1 MNRVLTLQQA
11 ARHIHIPEREL
22 FHLAQRG
29 DVPVRKRGDEFFFEH
44 GRIDE
49 WAQRNI
55 LQLSDREL
63 ARRHGEAVGERI
75 RASRDTALI
84 PLLFAPDRISVSL
97 SSRTRHGAIRDLVA
111 LAFDTGFLYDD
122 AEFLQEVS
130 DREDEA
136 STAMPGGVA
145 FLLAHRH
152 DPYRA
157 SESFCLLGRAV
168 HPVHFGASDGEP
180 TDLFF
185 LLCCIDDELH
195 LHTLARLALLCR
207 DEDLLG
213 ALREA
218 ADAAEMYDLLVSA
231 EQRILTTLKPQSC

>member
-1 MNRVLTLQQA
+1 M
-11 ARHIHIPEREL
+11 PEREL
-22 FHLAQRG
+22 YHLAQRG

-63 ARRHGEAVGERI
+63 ARRHGEAVGERV
-75 RASRDTALI
+75 RASRETALV
-84 PLLFAPDRISVSL
+84 PLLFTPDRISAGL
-97 SSRTRHGAIRDLVA
+97 ASRTRHGAIRDLVA
-111 LAFDTGFLYDD
+111 AAFDTRLLYDD

-130 DREDEA
+130 AREDEA
-136 STAMPGGVA
+136 STAVPGGVA
-145 FLLAHRH
+145 FLHAHRH

-168 HPVHFGASDGEP
+168 HPVYFGSPDGEP

-195 LHTLARLALLCR
+195 LHPLARLSLLCR
-207 DEDLLG
+207 DDSLLA

-218 ADAAEMYDLLVSA
+218 ADADEMYGLLVETEERVLA
-231 EQRILTTLKPQSC
+231 TLKP

>member
-1 MNRVLTLQQA
+1 MNRVLTLRQA

-22 FHLAQRG
+22 YHLAQQG

-63 ARRHGEAVGERI
+63 ARRHGDAVGERI

-84 PLLFAPDRISVSL
+84 PLLFAPDRIAPEL
-97 SSRTRHGAIRDLVA
+97 ASRTRRGAIRDLVA
-111 LAFDTGFLYDD
+111 LAFDTGLLYDD

-145 FLLAHRH
+145 FLHAHRH

-157 SESFCLLGRAV
+157 SESFCILGRAV
-168 HPVHFGASDGEP
+168 HPVPFGAPDGEP

-195 LHTLARLALLCR
+195 LHTLARLSLLGR
-207 DEDLLG
+207 DGTLPG
-213 ALREA
+213 ALRDA
-218 ADAAEMYDLLVSA
+218 ADASAMYGLLVAA
-231 EQRILTTLKPQSC
+231 EERVLATLKHES